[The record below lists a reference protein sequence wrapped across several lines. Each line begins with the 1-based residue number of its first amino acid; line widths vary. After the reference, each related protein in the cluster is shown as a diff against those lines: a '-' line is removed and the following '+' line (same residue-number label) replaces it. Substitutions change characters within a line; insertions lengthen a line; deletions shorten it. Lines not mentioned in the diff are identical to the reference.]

1 MPGRR
6 REDAPQESCC
16 TDGLRDASFATGGG
30 IAAACPSG
38 RPASRGPET
47 AMTEDRGA
55 ETVLKILTGV
65 QSGVD
70 VVLTP
75 GEYTLGSG
83 DDDDI
88 QIFDVSLEPGHARL
102 SIARGKVEIAGLAG
116 GLNTRNGLVIEAGG
130 IARPVEPLD
139 VVSAGSSQFAIG
151 PRTANWSSIV
161 DAPQMR
167 ANAPERDG
175 GERRPAARWF
185 ASPWQVVAPIA
196 VAAILL
202 TGSGILL
209 SAGGLQRPAPPYAE
223 QDEFEAVRA
232 ALQKFEF
239 HDRLTLDKELDGAI
253 HVGGFV
259 ETAVERRAVLAAIR
273 ETGIPVRVRV
283 GVLELIR
290 NEVADLLRL
299 DGSGL
304 DFSLTDRGVLTV
316 TGVVLDPRRADRL
329 RNSLRE
335 RTGLVSALEWQVETA
350 ETLFAEVGKLADR
363 SRITPMVLL
372 RLDGTL
378 IEASG
383 IIPTDKIDAWVG
395 FLQGYSSQFA
405 PFIPLRSFV
414 QLQQDG
420 SPSAV
425 AAAPG
430 GKALVI
436 GDDAGRP
443 GDVQIDVGRLRRG
456 DYDLSDV
463 LIGNAGAADG
473 AQEEDALEAA
483 APLPDQPPRRLD
495 IAGLLGA
502 GLSGTSLSG
511 TGLPGARLS
520 GAGEEDSQSRAGD
533 ARKPAEERRRAGALP
548 LTRMASVDKAPQPAA
563 PAPETGAETRNTAGQ
578 RIVGGSGPWTPAPSV
593 GPDLGGMGRRL
604 LDLWGEGRLLDSGEG
619 ALLKRG
625 MDLLGERWTSQTG
638 PGQSVAARY
647 DRMLAD
653 PRPFDRRKGP
663 CWQGS
668 GLTEANVAGTLFWLD
683 LLSVSRDLSIADLAP
698 DAQRLLLEAALNPE
712 EAETCAGRALGQP
725 VQSVYLHEVSRNAS
739 FVGHITRD
747 YDPFSLDIVGASLA
761 SDRYVQTRSGRKM
774 REGAA
779 PDASS
784 RLVVIGRLGVAVE
797 RTSGYAAHIFSDLD
811 WLSR

>member
-1 MPGRR
+1 
-6 REDAPQESCC
+6 
-16 TDGLRDASFATGGG
+16 
-30 IAAACPSG
+30 
-38 RPASRGPET
+38 
-47 AMTEDRGA
+47 MTEDRGA

-75 GEYTLGSG
+75 GEYTLGSS

-102 SIARGKVEIAGLAG
+102 SIARGKVEVAGLAG
-116 GLNTRNGLVIEAGG
+116 ALNTRNGLVIEAGG

-161 DAPQMR
+161 DATQMR

-185 ASPWQVVAPIA
+185 ASPWQVVAPVA

-209 SAGGLQRPAPPYAE
+209 SAGGLQRPVPPYAE

-232 ALQKFEF
+232 ALRKFEF
-239 HDRLTLDKELDGAI
+239 HDRLTVDKELDGAI

-299 DGSGL
+299 DGSEL
-304 DFSLTDRGVLTV
+304 DFNLTDRGVLTV

-420 SPSAV
+420 SASAAV
-425 AAAPG
+425 AAPG

-463 LIGNAGAADG
+463 LIGNAEAAG
-473 AQEEDALEAA
+473 GVQEEEVPAAA
-483 APLPDQPPRRLD
+483 APLPDQPPRRID

-502 GLSGTSLSG
+502 GVSGV
-511 TGLPGARLS
+511 
-520 GAGEEDSQSRAGD
+520 GEEDPQSRAGE
-533 ARKPAEERRRAGALP
+533 KGPERRAGGIGEPAEQRRHARALP
-548 LTRMASVDKAPQPAA
+548 FTRMTSTDKAPPPAA
-563 PAPETGAETRNTAGQ
+563 PAPEEGSEADTDARNALGR
-578 RIVGGSGPWTPAPSV
+578 RIVGGSGPWTPAPPPQAGS
-593 GPDLGGMGRRL
+593 DLGGMGRRL

-647 DRMLAD
+647 ERMLAD
-653 PRPFDRRKGP
+653 PRSFDRRKGP

-683 LLSVSRDLSIADLAP
+683 LLSVSRDLSIADLAS

-747 YDPFSLDIVGASLA
+747 YDPFALDIVGASLA
-761 SDRYVQTRSGRKM
+761 SDRYVQMRSGRKM

-784 RLVVIGRLGVAVE
+784 RLIVIGRLGVAVE

>member
-1 MPGRR
+1 MN
-6 REDAPQESCC
+6 
-16 TDGLRDASFATGGG
+16 
-30 IAAACPSG
+30 
-38 RPASRGPET
+38 
-47 AMTEDRGA
+47 EDRGA

-88 QIFDVSLEPGHARL
+88 QVFDVSLEAGHARL

-116 GLNTRNGLVIEAGG
+116 GLSTRNGLVIEAGG

-167 ANAPERDG
+167 VNATERDR

-185 ASPWQVVAPIA
+185 ASPWQVVAPVA

-232 ALQKFEF
+232 ALRKFEF
-239 HDRLTLDKELDGAI
+239 HDRLTVDKELDGAI

-273 ETGIPVRVRV
+273 ETGVPVRVRV

-304 DFSLTDRGVLTV
+304 EFSLTDRGVLTV

-329 RNSLRE
+329 RSNLRE
-335 RTGLVSALEWQVETA
+335 RTGLVSALEWQVGTA

-420 SPSAV
+420 SPSAAV
-425 AAAPG
+425 AAPG

-463 LIGNAGAADG
+463 LIGNADAVDDAGEKEVPAAD
-473 AQEEDALEAA
+473 
-483 APLPDQPPRRLD
+483 APPTEQPPRRVD
-495 IAGLLGA
+495 IAGILEA
-502 GLSGTSLSG
+502 GTSDDRVPEAG
-511 TGLPGARLS
+511 GRGPQVDTG
-520 GAGEEDSQSRAGD
+520 E
-533 ARKPAEERRRAGALP
+533 PAEGRRRARAP
-548 LTRMASVDKAPQPAA
+548 LTRMASADKGPQ
-563 PAPETGAETRNTAGQ
+563 AEAEKEARNAAGQ
-578 RIVGGSGPWTPAPSV
+578 RIVGGSGPWTPAPPA

-604 LDLWGEGRLLDSGEG
+604 LDLWGDGRLLDSGEG

-625 MDLLGERWTSQTG
+625 MDLLGERWTTQTG
-638 PGQSVAARY
+638 SGQSVAARY

-683 LLSVSRDLSIADLAP
+683 LLSVSRDLSIADLEP
-698 DAQRLLLEAALNPE
+698 DAQRLLLEAALNPAQ
-712 EAETCAGRALGQP
+712 AETCAGRALGQP

-747 YDPFSLDIVGASLA
+747 YDPFALDIVGASLA

-779 PDASS
+779 PDPSS
-784 RLVVIGRLGVAVE
+784 RLIVIGQLGVAVE
-797 RTSGYAAHIFSDLD
+797 RSSGYAAHIFSDLD